1 MRVPEIL
8 SSVLV
13 ASQSILRSEDVVT
26 TVKTAISEESTAHTV
41 ANGKSETSSG
51 TYISTKFTSMEPSS
65 ASTDM
70 QPTTIFIKISSNE
83 INSDSPCYETSLPYR
98 YHHNCSLTIMGC
110 GLDSSGTFASGNS
123 IAYCTAL
130 PSINSHDGRDL
141 SITLS
146 GCMDDTIHTGV
157 PSEFVIHCSWAEAL
171 NSATTLPSSSAIV
184 HHVA

>member
-8 SSVLV
+8 GSVLV
-13 ASQSILRSEDVVT
+13 ASQSLFRREDVVT
-26 TVKTAISEESTAHTV
+26 TIKTTISEGATAHTIV
-41 ANGKSETSSG
+41 NGKSETSSG
-51 TYISTKFTSMEPSS
+51 TYISSKFTSMEPSS

-98 YHHNCSLTIMGC
+98 FYHNCSLTIMGC
-110 GLDSSGTFASGNS
+110 GLDSSGTFAGNNS

-130 PSINSHDGRDL
+130 PSMNSHDGRDL

-157 PSEFVIHCSWAEAL
+157 PSEFVIRCSWMETL

-184 HHVA
+184 RYAA